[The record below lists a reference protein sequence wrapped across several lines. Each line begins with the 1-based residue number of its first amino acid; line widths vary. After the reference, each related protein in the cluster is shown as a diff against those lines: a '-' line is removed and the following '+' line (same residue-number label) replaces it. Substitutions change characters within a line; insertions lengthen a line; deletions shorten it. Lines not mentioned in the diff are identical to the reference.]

1 MRRIVTTDDIDEGLE
16 ALCRADPRLL
26 DVRAF
31 AGAVPLRLTPPGFA
45 SLVQIIVG
53 QQVSRAS
60 AVAIFGR
67 LAKLADP
74 LVPEVLLAGG
84 EELYRAAGLSRPKMR
99 ALDALSRAVLD
110 GGLDVEA
117 LSDLDADEAIARL
130 TAVPGIGP
138 WTAECYLLFAV
149 GHPDV
154 FPARD
159 VALQSAV
166 GHGLGLGARPGE
178 KALAALAE
186 SWSPWRAVAS
196 RLFWAYYAR
205 MKGKEAVPLSS
216 PLME

>member
-1 MRRIVTTDDIDEGLE
+1 MRRILTADDIEEGLE

-26 DVRAF
+26 SVRAF
-31 AGAVPLRLTPPGFA
+31 AGEVPLRLTPPGFA

-60 AVAIFGR
+60 AGAIYGR
-67 LAKLADP
+67 LSALADP
-74 LVPEVLLAGG
+74 LVPQALLDGG
-84 EELYRAAGLSRPKMR
+84 EALYRAAGLSRPKMR
-99 ALDALSRAVLD
+99 AIDALSRTVLE
-110 GGLDVEA
+110 GGLDIDA
-117 LSDLDADEAIARL
+117 LSDLDAAEAVARL
-130 TAVPGIGP
+130 TTVPGIGP
-138 WTAECYLLFAV
+138 WTAECYLLFAA
-149 GHPDV
+149 GHADV

-205 MKGKEAVPLSS
+205 MKGKEAVPLS
-216 PLME
+216 